1 MVEKKLRPI
10 LPIQAEWSTPQLQEK
25 IAVAL
30 EGSGAALS
38 TLKLSVTEV
47 EEDIALV
54 VNTSGS
60 TGDSKSIAISRAAL
74 IASTNAS
81 HKFLGATPGDTWSL
95 LLPTTHIAG
104 LNVIIRATALGTK
117 VLDNRN
123 VDNYQDADFIS
134 IVPTQ
139 LHKAVYEDSKLLEHL
154 TAAEAVLV
162 GGGPLDSN
170 LRKLAESKHVKVIT
184 TYGMTEMSG
193 GCVYNNKP
201 LEGVKFEVDNNSLIK
216 INGPMM
222 AMGYLSSDGTIKP
235 FEKNGWFESSDLG
248 EINSGLLKVIGRA
261 DEVIISGGEKISLPF
276 VESQIKKIFPDVPL
290 ILFSIPD
297 QLWGEKL
304 CIGSIKNLSL
314 EEIGSKLGPIYKPKS
329 FFLFDEIP
337 TTTIGKP
344 DRMHAKNLAL
354 KLGTAN

>member
-1 MVEKKLRPI
+1 
-10 LPIQAEWSTPQLQEK
+10 LQEN

-30 EGSGAALS
+30 EGSGPALS
-38 TLKLSVTEV
+38 TVKLTVTEV

-54 VNTSGS
+54 INTSGS
-60 TGDSKSIAISRAAL
+60 TGNTKSIAISRAAL

-81 HKFLGATPGDTWSL
+81 HKFLGAVPGDTWSL

-104 LNVIIRATALGTK
+104 LNVMIRATALGTK

-123 VDNYQDADFIS
+123 VNYFQDADFIS

-139 LHKAVYEDSKLLEHL
+139 LHKAIYEDSKLLEHL
-154 TAAEAVLV
+154 AAAEAVLV

-170 LRKLAESKHVKVIT
+170 LRKLAESNHVKVVT
-184 TYGMTEMSG
+184 TYGMSEMSG

-201 LEGVKFEVDNNSLIK
+201 LEGVKFEVDDNSLIK
-216 INGPMM
+216 IKGPMM
-222 AMGYLSSDGTIKP
+222 ARGYLSSDGTINP

-248 EINSGLLKVIGRA
+248 EINSGSLKVIGRA

-314 EEIGSKLGPIYKPKS
+314 DEIGNKLGPMFKPKS
-329 FFLFDEIP
+329 FFLFNEIP
-337 TTTIGKP
+337 MTTIGKP
-344 DRMHAKNLAL
+344 DRMLAKELAL
-354 KLGTAN
+354 KLGTAS

>member
-1 MVEKKLRPI
+1 
-10 LPIQAEWSTPQLQEK
+10 
-25 IAVAL
+25 
-30 EGSGAALS
+30 
-38 TLKLSVTEV
+38 
-47 EEDIALV
+47 
-54 VNTSGS
+54 
-60 TGDSKSIAISRAAL
+60 
-74 IASTNAS
+74 
-81 HKFLGATPGDTWSL
+81 
-95 LLPTTHIAG
+95 
-104 LNVIIRATALGTK
+104 
-117 VLDNRN
+117 
-123 VDNYQDADFIS
+123 
-134 IVPTQ
+134 
-139 LHKAVYEDSKLLEHL
+139 
-154 TAAEAVLV
+154 
-162 GGGPLDSN
+162 
-170 LRKLAESKHVKVIT
+170 
-184 TYGMTEMSG
+184 MTEMSG

-304 CIGSIKNLSL
+304 CIGSMKNLSL

-344 DRMHAKNLAL
+344 DRMLAKNLAL